1 MKKLAV
7 TLVVGVIL
15 LAMLLSLIELWHSGS
30 VRTRALAV
38 KPGDSKMQVEKA
50 LGRPVHIFTPD
61 PQARTNFLAALLSV
75 RSETWA
81 YGSRFDL
88 RLAFH
93 GQSPIRFR
101 IFLPEADDVSVVFD
115 RSGRVAEVMIPKS
128 SP

>member
-1 MKKLAV
+1 MKKVA
-7 TLVVGVIL
+7 VIL
-15 LAMLLSLIELWHSGS
+15 ALLILFAMLLSLGDLWRSGS
-30 VRTRALAV
+30 VRRRALSV
-38 KPGDSKMQVEKA
+38 KPGDSKVQVQKA
-50 LGRPVHIFTPD
+50 LGRPVRIFTPL
-61 PQARTNFLAALLSV
+61 PQARTNITAWLLSV

-93 GQSPIRFR
+93 GNSPIRFR